1 MLLDFIINLQAS
13 LKGFQYLV
21 RLLHALFGC
30 ANLEA
35 CLLKLY
41 ALSWCQH
48 VLGYLNLSVAHKL
61 LGSLCNLCVRQH
73 SHWLTPTR
81 QNNLSCAS
89 SLLVHLATY
98 NTTLPVYLTYSVL
111 GSFCLVPAT
120 QFAHRNLAFH
130 DNDVRT
136 NPSRLELVVQRRA

>member
-1 MLLDFIINLQAS
+1 MLLDFIVYLQAS

-21 RLLHALFGC
+21 RLLYALFGC

-73 SHWLTPTR
+73 SHRLAPTGED
-81 QNNLSCAS
+81 NLSCAS
-89 SLLVHLATY
+89 SLLVHLATH
-98 NTTLPVYLTYSVL
+98 NATLPVHFAHGILCSLRTIT
-111 GSFCLVPAT
+111 AA